1 VLQLVK
7 MRKTY
12 PGLIALQD
20 VSIAFR
26 PGEIHALLGENGAGK
41 STLIKIVSGY
51 QQPDK
56 GSQMFLEGEPYS
68 VRNTLEAIKRGIHT
82 VYQDL
87 HVIPMASVAENIM
100 LDKLPS
106 HGGTGVLDWKE
117 IVRQAEKY
125 LDVVGLDIDPMARMN
140 RLSLAQRQLVVIAK
154 SLSSDLKILMLD
166 EPTSSLTRNDA
177 EYLFR
182 VMEKLKGTGVL
193 VIFVSHVLEEVLRVA
208 DRVSILRDGRC
219 VVTDDKANMDRK
231 RIVNSM
237 IGRDEETN
245 GFGARAIDRAQRVLE
260 VKNLTREK
268 KAYDVSFSLHQGE
281 ILGFYG
287 LVGAG
292 RTELARILIGA
303 DRKDR
308 GEVLIDGR
316 EARIHSIYDAMSTY
330 GLGYMTEDRRKD
342 GLILS
347 FDVQTNLTITIWDRI
362 AGWLGYV
369 SGKKEAAAA
378 WKQIDDLEI
387 KTFGPRQKV
396 GTLSG
401 GNQQKVNLGK
411 WLAAESRIL
420 IIDEPTVGVDVG
432 AKEYF
437 AHLIWNLADK
447 GRSIILISSDMPEI
461 IKLADRILVFSG
473 NRIVGEIDNS
483 SRDYRETS
491 TRIGNCIS
499 EFQITSRGL
508 DQKEDAS
515 RKRASGVE

>member
-1 VLQLVK
+1 MLKLVN

-12 PGLIALQD
+12 PGLTAVED
-20 VSIAFR
+20 VSITFR
-26 PGEIHALLGENGAGK
+26 SGEIHALLGENGAGK

-51 QQPDK
+51 QQPDR
-56 GSQMFLEGEPYS
+56 GSQMFLDGAPYS
-68 VRNTLEAIKRGIHT
+68 VRNTLEAIQRGIHT

-87 HVIPMASVAENIM
+87 HVIPMASVAENVM
-100 LDKLPS
+100 LDKLPRR
-106 HGGTGVLDWKE
+106 GGTGILDWKE
-117 IVRQAEKY
+117 ISRQAEKY
-125 LDVVGLDIDPMARMN
+125 LSVVGLDIDPMSRIN

-166 EPTSSLTRNDA
+166 EPTSSLTANDA

-182 VMEKLKGTGVL
+182 VMEKLKKSGVL
-193 VIFVSHVLEEVLRVA
+193 IIFVSHVLEEVLRVA
-208 DRVSILRDGRC
+208 DRISVLRDGRC
-219 VVTDDKANMDRK
+219 VVTDDKVNMDRK

-245 GFGARAIDRAQRVLE
+245 AFGARSFNRAKKVLE
-260 VKNLTREK
+260 VRNLTREK
-268 KAYDVSFSLHQGE
+268 KAYDVSFVLHQGE

-303 DRKDR
+303 DRCDR
-308 GEVLIDGR
+308 GEVLIDGK
-316 EARIHSIYDAMSTY
+316 ETRIRSIYDAMANH
-330 GLGYMTEDRRKD
+330 GLGYVTEDRRKD

-347 FDVQTNLTITIWDRI
+347 FDIQTNITITIWDRI
-362 AGWLGYV
+362 ANWMGYV
-369 SGKKEAAAA
+369 SGKKEVAAA

-387 KTFGPRQKV
+387 KTLGPKQKV

-411 WLAAESRIL
+411 WLAAESGIL

-437 AHLIWNLADK
+437 AHLIWNLANK
-447 GRSIILISSDMPEI
+447 GKSIILISSDMPEI
-461 IKLADRILVFSG
+461 IKLADRILVFSA
-473 NRIVGEIDNS
+473 NRIVGEIDNT
-483 SRDYRETS
+483 SRDYKETS
-491 TRIGNCIS
+491 SKIGNCIS
-499 EFQITSRGL
+499 EFQVTAPARGL
-508 DQKEDAS
+508 EGKGEAP
-515 RKRASGVE
+515 RKRAS

>member
-1 VLQLVK
+1 VLQLVN

-12 PGLIALQD
+12 PGLTALED
-20 VSIAFR
+20 VSISFK

-51 QQPDK
+51 QQPDR
-56 GSQMFLEGEPYS
+56 GSQMFFDGAPYS
-68 VRNTLEAIKRGIHT
+68 VRSTLEAIQRGIHT

-100 LDKLPS
+100 LDSLPS
-106 HGGTGVLDWKE
+106 RGRSGILDWKA
-117 IVRQAEKY
+117 IRAQAEKY
-125 LDVVGLDIDPMARMN
+125 LDVVGLDIDPMTRIN
-140 RLSLAQRQLVVIAK
+140 TLSLAQRQLVVIAK

-182 VMEKLKGTGVL
+182 VMEKLKNSGVL
-193 VIFVSHVLEEVLRVA
+193 VIFVSHVLEEVLAVA
-208 DRVSILRDGRC
+208 DRVSVLRDGRC
-219 VVTDDKANMDRK
+219 VVTDDKTNMDRR
-231 RIVNSM
+231 RIVNAM

-245 GFGARAIDRAQRVLE
+245 GFGARAIDREKKALE
-260 VKNLTREK
+260 VRNLTREN
-268 KAYDVSFSLHQGE
+268 KAYDISFVLHQGE

-292 RTELARILIGA
+292 RTELAKILIGA
-303 DRKDR
+303 DRPDR
-308 GEVLIDGR
+308 GEVFIHGK
-316 EARIHSIYDAMSTY
+316 EARIRSVYEAMSRY

-347 FDVQTNLTITIWDRI
+347 FDIKTNVTMTIWDRI

-369 SGKKEAAAA
+369 SGTKEDAVA
-378 WKQIDDLEI
+378 WKQIEDLEI
-387 KTFGPRQKV
+387 KTTGPKQKV

-411 WLAAESRIL
+411 WLAADSTIL
-420 IIDEPTVGVDVG
+420 IIDEPTVGIDVG

-437 AHLIWNLADK
+437 AHLIWNLANK
-447 GRSIILISSDMPEI
+447 GKSIILISSDMPEI
-461 IKLADRILVFSG
+461 IKLADRILVFST
-473 NRIVGEIDNS
+473 NRIVGEIDNT

-491 TRIGNCIS
+491 TKIGNCIS
-499 EFQITSRGL
+499 EFQVTAPARG
-508 DQKEDAS
+508 KEEAT
-515 RKRASGVE
+515 RKRAS

>member
-1 VLQLVK
+1 MLQLVN

-12 PGLIALQD
+12 PGLTALED
-20 VSIAFR
+20 VSIRFN

-51 QQPDK
+51 QQPDR
-56 GSQMFLEGEPYS
+56 GSQMFLEGAPYS
-68 VRNTLEAIKRGIHT
+68 VRSTLEAIQRGIHT

-87 HVIPMASVAENIM
+87 QVIPMASVAENIV
-100 LDKLPS
+100 LDRLPS
-106 HGGTGVLDWKE
+106 RGRTGVLDWKA
-117 IVRQAEKY
+117 IKSQAEKY
-125 LDVVGLDIDPMARMN
+125 LAVVGLDIDPMARIN
-140 RLSLAQRQLVVIAK
+140 TLSVAQRQLVVIAK

-182 VMEKLKGTGVL
+182 VMEKLKKSGVL
-193 VIFVSHVLEEVLRVA
+193 VIFVSHVLEEVLAVA
-208 DRVSILRDGRC
+208 DRVSVLRDGRC
-219 VVTDDKANMDRK
+219 VVTDDKANMDRR
-231 RIVNSM
+231 RIVNAM

-245 GFGARAIDRAQRVLE
+245 GFGGRVIDREKKVLE
-260 VKNLTREK
+260 VRNLTREK
-268 KAYDVSFSLHQGE
+268 KAYDVSFVLHQGE

-303 DRKDR
+303 DRHDR
-308 GEVLIDGR
+308 GQILVRGK
-316 EARIHSIYDAMSTY
+316 EARIRSIYEAMSRY

-347 FDVQTNLTITIWDRI
+347 FDIKTNVTMTIWDRL
-362 AGWLGYV
+362 ATWLGYV
-369 SGKKEAAAA
+369 AGKKEDAVA
-378 WKQIDDLEI
+378 WKQIEDLEI
-387 KTFGPRQKV
+387 KTVGPQQKV

-411 WLAAESRIL
+411 WLAADSGIL
-420 IIDEPTVGVDVG
+420 IIDEPTVGIDVG

-437 AHLIWNLADK
+437 AHLIWNLAERGK
-447 GRSIILISSDMPEI
+447 SIILISSDMPEI

-473 NRIVGEIDNS
+473 NRIVGEIENA
-483 SRDYRETS
+483 SRDYKETS
-491 TRIGNCIS
+491 TKIGNCIS
-499 EFQITSRGL
+499 EFQVTAPARGV
-508 DQKEDAS
+508 DGTDEAS
-515 RKRASGVE
+515 RKRAS